1 MSMALPGMT
10 VVTLGTFPTMRGLAS
25 SVQSAWQMLLFATVS
40 GVVAPLLFDS
50 GLLLALGMLCAAAL
64 SAGFWWCSQ
73 FRSKST
79 EASA

>member
-1 MSMALPGMT
+1 MARLAGY
-10 VVTLGTFPTMRGLAS
+10 GLMLE
-25 SVQSAWQMLLFATVS
+25 SVYS
-40 GVVAPLLFDS
+40 GKAMAALEREIAEWLEVPRALLFDS

>member
-1 MSMALPGMT
+1 
-10 VVTLGTFPTMRGLAS
+10 MRGLAS

-50 GLLLALGMLCAAAL
+50 GLLLALGRLCAAAL